1 MQPGFSEFGGLG
13 CVDRNVLRAVIVG
26 VLASWLG
33 SQRFCV
39 DVSPPC
45 HLVLGEFFFLCCLM
59 RKWCGRLGYWII
71 DTLFLGRGARPPNL
85 IECWRPQILLPK
97 LSLLVCGCYVSDTG

>member
-1 MQPGFSEFGGLG
+1 MLLYYACIFGGPVYCLVLLQPGCSEFGGLG
-13 CVDRNVLRAVIVG
+13 CIDRNVLRAVIVG

-45 HLVLGEFFFLCCLM
+45 HLVLGDFIFSV
-59 RKWCGRLGYWII
+59 
-71 DTLFLGRGARPPNL
+71 LFDAKMVWQVGVLD
-85 IECWRPQILLPK
+85 
-97 LSLLVCGCYVSDTG
+97 Y